1 MMVLRWLK
9 FGGGRNLKT
18 GFLGF
23 KYCCWCTA
31 SMVGRSEYLILEVI
45 FPTNSLGYFLSWSLF
60 LKLVTIAAY
69 VSGRVCWS
77 GDSVCILRL

>member
-23 KYCCWCTA
+23 KCCCWCIA
-31 SMVGRSEYLILEVI
+31 SMVVRSEYLILEVI

-69 VSGRVCWS
+69 VSGRV
-77 GDSVCILRL
+77 LERR